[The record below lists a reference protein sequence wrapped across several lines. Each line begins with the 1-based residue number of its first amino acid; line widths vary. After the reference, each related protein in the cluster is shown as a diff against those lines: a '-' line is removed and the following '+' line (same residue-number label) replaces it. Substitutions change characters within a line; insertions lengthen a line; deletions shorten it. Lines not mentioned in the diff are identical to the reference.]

1 MTGLSCRRHA
11 VTQGFDHTAGAMLA
25 MLERK
30 YTAHHMERNEQQWP
44 RFAAA
49 LEKLGLTTLDGVRS
63 FQGTLVKNHKG
74 SRDIFRIP
82 VTDTDGSPVT
92 LYLKR
97 IWKSYKKDGLLS
109 LLQHGRVWSVS
120 RREWENSKALQAA
133 GVNTAPLLA
142 LGEECGLLWEKFS
155 FILTV
160 EAPGTQTACTF
171 LQNCTDP
178 VQRRRVFD
186 ALAREIRKLH
196 DAGLASP
203 DLFARH
209 VFIDQTTEPPRF
221 CLIDMARLNRRRS
234 LSDVLRA
241 RDLAAL
247 SVTAPLRHVSTRE
260 RLRFLKLYAGKNA
273 ATLLP
278 LVVAR
283 MKYLLRRRK
292 FHDFSKPARDKNSA
306 PDARLPHR
314 RGTTETPTTSPHL
327 QP

>member
-1 MTGLSCRRHA
+1 
-11 VTQGFDHTAGAMLA
+11 MLA
-25 MLERK
+25 MLQRK
-30 YTAHHMERNEQQWP
+30 NTAHHMERNEQQWP

-49 LEKLGLTTLDGVRS
+49 LEKLGLTTIEGVRS

-82 VTDTDGSPVT
+82 VTDADGMPAI

-142 LGEECGLLWEKFS
+142 LGEECGLLWERFS
-155 FILTV
+155 YLLTV
-160 EAPGTQTACTF
+160 EAPGTQTACAF

-178 VQRRRVFD
+178 VQRRHVFD
-186 ALAREIRKLH
+186 ALARELRKLH

-209 VFIDQTTEPPRF
+209 IFIDQTIEPPRF
-221 CLIDMARLNRRRS
+221 CLIDMARLDRRRS
-234 LSDVLRA
+234 LSPVLLA

-247 SVTAPLRHVSTRE
+247 SVTAPLRFVSNRE
-260 RLRFLKLYAGKNA
+260 RLRFLKRYSSGTAR
-273 ATLLP
+273 TLLP
-278 LVVAR
+278 LILVR

-292 FHDFSKPARDKNSA
+292 FRDFAKPGDSA
-306 PDARLPHR
+306 
-314 RGTTETPTTSPHL
+314 SPPRSSVREVHA
-327 QP
+327 

>member
-1 MTGLSCRRHA
+1 MRTTPGSITMTPAMAAQHERSS
-11 VTQGFDHTAGAMLA
+11 TDH
-25 MLERK
+25 
-30 YTAHHMERNEQQWP
+30 YVERNDRQWP

-49 LEKLGLTTLDGVRS
+49 LEKLGLTTLEGVRA
-63 FQGTLVKNHKG
+63 FKGILVKNHKG

-82 VTDTDGSPVT
+82 VTDADGRPAT

-109 LLQHGRVWSVS
+109 LLQHGRVWSIS
-120 RREWENSKALQAA
+120 RREWENSKALEAA
-133 GVNTAPLLA
+133 GVNSAPLVA

-160 EAPGTQTACTF
+160 EAPGTQTASAF

-186 ALAREIRKLH
+186 ALAIEIRKMH
-196 DAGLASP
+196 DAGQASP

-209 VFIDQTTEPPRF
+209 IFVDETLEPPRF
-221 CLIDMARLNRRRS
+221 CLIDMARLDRRRS
-234 LSDVLRA
+234 LPPVLRA

-247 SVTAPLRHVSTRE
+247 SVTAPLRFVSNRE
-260 RLRFLKLYAGKNA
+260 RLRFLKRYSPGTAR
-273 ATLLP
+273 TLLP
-278 LVVAR
+278 LILVR

-292 FHDFSKPARDKNSA
+292 FRDFAKPGDSA
-306 PDARLPHR
+306 
-314 RGTTETPTTSPHL
+314 SPPRSSVREVHA
-327 QP
+327 

>member
-1 MTGLSCRRHA
+1 MPPT
-11 VTQGFDHTAGAMLA
+11 
-25 MLERK
+25 LERR
-30 YTAHHMERNEQQWP
+30 TAAHHMERNERQWP

-63 FQGTLVKNHKG
+63 FKGILVKNHKG

-82 VTDTDGSPVT
+82 VTDSSGRSTT

-109 LLQHGRVWSVS
+109 LLQHGQVWSIS
-120 RREWENSKALQAA
+120 RREWENSKALEAA
-133 GVNTAPLLA
+133 GVNSAPLIA

-160 EAPGTQTACTF
+160 EAPGTQTMGDF
-171 LQNCTDP
+171 LQSCTDP
-178 VQRRRVFD
+178 LQRRRVFE
-186 ALAREIRKLH
+186 ALALEIRKMH

-209 VFIDQTTEPPRF
+209 IFVDETLEPPRF
-221 CLIDMARLNRRRS
+221 CLIDMARLDRRRS
-234 LSDVLRA
+234 LSPVLRA

-247 SVTAPLRHVSTRE
+247 SVTAPLRHVSNRE
-260 RLRFLKLYAGKNA
+260 RLRFLKRYSSGTAR
-273 ATLLP
+273 TLLP
-278 LVVAR
+278 LILIR

-292 FHDFSKPARDKNSA
+292 FRNFAEPGNSA
-306 PDARLPHR
+306 TPPRSMAREVHA
-314 RGTTETPTTSPHL
+314 S
-327 QP
+327 